1 MFMLAGLCPSVVF
14 VNLYCLCS
22 EMLEKIGP
30 HSASSLPTVSS
41 TDGGFSAVP
50 ALDLLDILQ
59 ARIFFEQQIFTWR
72 FSSAKLGN
80 TIKQLKITSCCCTT
94 INSFHVKSRSGSEK
108 VLNR

>member
-59 ARIFFEQQIFTWR
+59 APNLLR
-72 FSSAKLGN
+72 
-80 TIKQLKITSCCCTT
+80 TT
-94 INSFHVKSRSGSEK
+94 NLYLEVQFCK
-108 VLNR
+108 VR